1 MCQRLPPGM
10 QDGEE
15 ADLRTKATWIGGQ
28 RRHGFGRRREKNG
41 VDPRLVLEGDR
52 GDGRGHGEYDMEVWN
67 RQQFGL
73 PVHQPLRARR
83 ALTFWTVPVATGVV
97 GDADDAAIV
106 AGLDVAAQSRSAA
119 GDDGAYDLLFDAAD
133 MADVRQPVS
142 VAVAA
147 KDIRDFQTNATRL
160 SVKSARLLA
169 HHWVSTRRGDLQGQA
184 VEGALRRS
192 DHISRDAGIERGRHQ
207 AVVAKQ
213 DLDDTDVGSGLQQM
227 GRETVAQGVQRHPF
241 GEASFLD
248 SRTASG
254 VQGGRMDRAIR
265 VAPGKQKRLWPGEP
279 PISAQD
285 AEQLR

>member
-1 MCQRLPPGM
+1 MSQRLPPGV

-15 ADLRTKATWIGGQ
+15 ADLRAQAMRIGGQ
-28 RRHGFGRRREKNG
+28 RRHGFGRRREKDG
-41 VDPRLVLEGDR
+41 VDRRLVLEGDR

-97 GDADDAAIV
+97 GDANDAAIV

-119 GDDGAYDLLFDAAD
+119 GDDGAHDLLFDAAD

-160 SVKSARLLA
+160 R
-169 HHWVSTRRGDLQGQA
+169 W
-184 VEGALRRS
+184 
-192 DHISRDAGIERGRHQ
+192 
-207 AVVAKQ
+207 
-213 DLDDTDVGSGLQQM
+213 
-227 GRETVAQGVQRHPF
+227 
-241 GEASFLD
+241 
-248 SRTASG
+248 
-254 VQGGRMDRAIR
+254 
-265 VAPGKQKRLWPGEP
+265 W
-279 PISAQD
+279 
-285 AEQLR
+285 